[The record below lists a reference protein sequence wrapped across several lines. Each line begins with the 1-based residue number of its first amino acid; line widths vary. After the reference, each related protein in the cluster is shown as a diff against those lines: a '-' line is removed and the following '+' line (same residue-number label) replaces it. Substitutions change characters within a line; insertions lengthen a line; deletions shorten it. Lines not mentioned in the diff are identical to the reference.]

1 MNQPEG
7 HRKRLRERFLS
18 DPDELSTAELLELV
32 LTYAIPRKDV
42 GPIANELLNKFK
54 DIDGVLSAS
63 YDDLQG
69 IDGIGEQAA
78 IFIKALAHLESSK
91 LGNKKKPIVS
101 MTQVQKEFQQPM
113 LIEVEAELG
122 PLFEES
128 KETKMRA
135 YVNDEIAN
143 TLEFLP
149 KAAQFV
155 DVEAFKHYLEENLPY
170 NSSTTRQRRANYIIG
185 RYFPYGNI
193 RTPLTYFA
201 SNCSSENELKE
212 AIFYQVIKV
221 EPFATK
227 IAEEFMW
234 PALPIGYVDREVMRE
249 YISGSL
255 PDTSLASQKKIIHAV
270 YKTYT
275 LLSIGRSE
283 GDLLH
288 IQIHNGT
295 LEGFLFVFT
304 SEYPKSGVYSFES
317 LFGGPMR
324 HWMLWDKEWIR
335 LQLYNLQDF
344 GVIAK
349 VSEIDTVRQF
359 TLQLD
364 QMTAIRTYFE
374 HPQRGSMSI
383 LERDS

>member
-1 MNQPEG
+1 MKPSEG
-7 HRKRLRERFLS
+7 HRARLRQRFLS
-18 DPDELSTAELLELV
+18 VPDQLSVAELLELI
-32 LTYAIPRKDV
+32 LTYALPRKDV
-42 GPIANELLNKFK
+42 GPIANELLIQFK
-54 DIDGVLSAS
+54 NIDGILSAS
-63 YDDLQG
+63 YDELQG
-69 IDGIGEQAA
+69 IDGIGEQAS
-78 IFIKALAHLESSK
+78 IFIKALAHLISSQ

-101 MTQVQKEFQQPM
+101 MPQVKKEFQQPK
-113 LIEVEAELG
+113 LIEVDAELG

-149 KAAQFV
+149 KAAQFG
-155 DVEAFKHYLEENLPY
+155 DIKAFRHYLEENLPY
-170 NSSTTRQRRANYIIG
+170 NSSTTRQRRANYILG
-185 RYFPYGNI
+185 RYFPDGNI

-201 SNCSSENELKE
+201 SNCSSEKELKE
-212 AIFYQVIKV
+212 AIFYQTIKA

-227 IAEEFMW
+227 IAEEFIW

-255 PDTSLASQKKIIHAV
+255 PETSLASQKKIIHAV

-275 LLSIGRSE
+275 LLSIGKSD

-288 IQIHNGT
+288 IQIHKGT
-295 LEGFLFVFT
+295 LEGFLYVLA
-304 SEYPKSGVYSFES
+304 SEFSEPGVYSFES
-317 LFGGPMR
+317 LFEGPMR
-324 HWMLWDKEWIR
+324 HWMLWDKEWMR

-359 TLQLD
+359 SLQLD
-364 QMTAIRTYFE
+364 QMTALRTYFG
-374 HPQRGSMSI
+374 HPLRGSMSVR
-383 LERDS
+383 EHDN